1 MSEEIVR
8 SSAGNVFDRI
18 FTSQQSN
25 VGIIIVEVD
34 PNLDE
39 GSGSDHFSENKAL
52 SQVEFCVA
60 IRKSVN
66 GMEIFNLVIENL
78 AKGKLIICMKLI
90 EFEFELFK

>member
-39 GSGSDHFSENKAL
+39 GSGSDHF
-52 SQVEFCVA
+52 
-60 IRKSVN
+60 
-66 GMEIFNLVIENL
+66 
-78 AKGKLIICMKLI
+78 
-90 EFEFELFK
+90 